1 MSCVPHELANAL
13 AYDAATVINGLKR
26 LPNGTRDS
34 NTIVGFDHLC
44 PVSEFAYGVHN
55 CVLVLQN
62 RVEKRGCVFSNATP
76 DGISAELP
84 LLKVPC
90 VAGSLT
96 IARGRIQQG
105 M

>member
-13 AYDAATVINGLKR
+13 ADDAATLINGLKR

-34 NTIVGFDHLC
+34 NTIVVFHTSAQSASLPIASTIACWFFKIVWKSVG
-44 PVSEFAYGVHN
+44 
-55 CVLVLQN
+55 
-62 RVEKRGCVFSNATP
+62 VFSNATP